1 MEEIMKKSIVLTV
14 LVFVLALVMSSCGSA
29 PQKKSKIDLGPDFA
43 KGSKYWPANK
53 ICAAYGQ
60 DTTPETVNTDIDDA
74 TQSGRVELAREMKVV
89 VNAVHKDYHEKLKAK
104 GGRYDEAAIVDASVS
119 QVIDV
124 TVSGSERV
132 DADTTLNGDVD
143 MVWVLVC
150 IDREKFINAIK
161 NAQDLSEALKDEILE
176 RATNEWD
183 ELLKKNDKK

>member
-1 MEEIMKKSIVLTV
+1 MKKSIVLTV
-14 LVFVLALVMSSCGSA
+14 LVFVLALVMASCGSASA